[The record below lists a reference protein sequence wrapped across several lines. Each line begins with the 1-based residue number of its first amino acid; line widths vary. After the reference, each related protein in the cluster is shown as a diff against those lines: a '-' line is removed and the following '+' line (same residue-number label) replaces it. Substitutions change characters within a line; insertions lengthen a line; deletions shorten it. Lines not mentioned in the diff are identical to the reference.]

1 MNEKLTPRETE
12 ILKCSLLSEKEAAEA
27 LSLKESTVKTHRN
40 NIYQKW
46 HLKGATVLTKA
57 LVKALKDKVITLD
70 DLIDP
75 DTVKKTGVEILK
87 KELIKRGYKSETY
100 LIERKP
106 YKATSDEVVRAV
118 GGINCPFGGVVLNRL
133 ERDGVIK
140 ELVKI
145 YLD

>member
-75 DTVKKTGVEILK
+75 DTVKKTGVEIF
-87 KELIKRGYKSETY
+87 I
-100 LIERKP
+100 
-106 YKATSDEVVRAV
+106 
-118 GGINCPFGGVVLNRL
+118 
-133 ERDGVIK
+133 VIK
-140 ELVKI
+140 YNNKYEI
-145 YLD
+145 